1 MGTGRRLSAGNETR
15 VPVSASLNLAAVRE
29 IVAREMNADSPLA
42 RALMLLADDA
52 QEHLAISTR
61 IAENHVKTIDETNER
76 LTLLRASILE
86 LAEVGDLTRQGLL
99 VLKDECDEFQDQV
112 MESVNSVIDHVADSA
127 A

>member
-1 MGTGRRLSAGNETR
+1 M
-15 VPVSASLNLAAVRE
+15 SASLNLAAVRE